1 MEGNEC
7 NQSGEWGTCEPAQ
20 IATEMSRRERKQTIH
35 MLYDMCTHIHIK
47 HIDAHIYTYTQ
58 KIHTYI
64 YTHNICIICVTQTEG
79 KKTFQFHQEL

>member
-35 MLYDMCTHIHIK
+35 MLYDMCTHIHTHSHTQVHMYEHECSHSHKRILK
-47 HIDAHIYTYTQ
+47 MIFSLGIYQ
-58 KIHTYI
+58 
-64 YTHNICIICVTQTEG
+64 
-79 KKTFQFHQEL
+79 